1 MGWSE
6 PATYGARGIMNQI
19 THWIDGKPW
28 VGDAERRG
36 KVFNP
41 ATGRQTGEVDF
52 ATLGEVDD
60 AVAAARRAFDGWRAT
75 SLSKRTTALFSLRA
89 LLASHVDEL
98 ASLVTAEHGKV
109 HADAAGEVARG
120 LEVVEF
126 ACGITQLLKGEFTEG
141 ASTGI
146 NVHSLRQ
153 PVGVVAG
160 ITPFNFPAMV
170 PLWMFPL
177 AIACGN
183 TFVLKPSEKD
193 PSASVFLAELV
204 AEAGFPDGVFNVLQ
218 GDKVA
223 VDGILAHPDIAAVS
237 FVGSTPVA
245 RYIYETAARAGK
257 RVQALGGAKNHMVV
271 LPDADM
277 TEAAE
282 AAVSAGY
289 GSAGERCMAASVLVA
304 VGGCGDQLVEGIRRR
319 VEGLAVGPGTD
330 PASEMGPLITL
341 EHRDRVASYLDI
353 GQAEGARIA
362 IDGRQHHTNG
372 EEGGYWL
379 GPSLVDD
386 VTTGMQVYRDEI
398 FGPVLSVVRVETL
411 DDALQLIR
419 TNGYGNGAAIFT
431 GDGGAAQRFETEVE
445 AGMVGINVAI
455 PVPVSYYSFG
465 GWQGSLFGD
474 LHVYGPDGVRFYT
487 RGKAVTSRWSRIG
500 EHHATLAFPN
510 AAASEAT

>member
-1 MGWSE
+1 MK
-6 PATYGARGIMNQI
+6 QI
-19 THWIDGKPW
+19 SHWIDGKPW
-28 VGDAERRG
+28 VGDAQRRG
-36 KVFNP
+36 SVFNP
-41 ATGRQTGEVDF
+41 ATGHKTAEVDF
-52 ATLGEVDD
+52 ATEAEVDE
-60 AVAAARRAFDGWRAT
+60 AVAAARRAFSGWRAT
-75 SLSKRTTALFSLRA
+75 SLAKRTSALFSLRD
-89 LLASHVDEL
+89 LLARHVDDL
-98 ASLVTAEHGKV
+98 ADLVTSEHGKV

-126 ACGITQLLKGEFTEG
+126 ACGISQLLKGEFTEG
-141 ASTGI
+141 ASTGV

-153 PVGVVAG
+153 PLGVVAG
-160 ITPFNFPAMV
+160 VTPFNFPAMV

-183 TFVLKPSEKD
+183 SFVLKPSEKD
-193 PSASVFLAELV
+193 PSASLFLAELV
-204 AEAGFPDGVFNVLQ
+204 AEAGIPEGVFNVVH

-223 VDGILAHPDIAAVS
+223 VDRILTHPDIAAVS

-245 RYIYETAARAGK
+245 RHVYETAARGGK
-257 RVQALGGAKNHMVV
+257 RVQALGGAKNHLVV

-304 VGGCGDQLVEGIRRR
+304 VGGCGDELVEGIRRR
-319 VEGLAVGPGTD
+319 VDRLAVGPGTD
-330 PASEMGPLITL
+330 PDSEMGPLITA

-353 GQAEGARIA
+353 GRDEGANVV
-362 IDGRQHHTNG
+362 IDGRQHHSSG

-379 GPSLVDD
+379 GPCLLDD
-386 VTTGMQVYRDEI
+386 VSPGMQVYRDEI
-398 FGPVLSVVRVETL
+398 FGPVLSVVRVGTL
-411 DDALQLIR
+411 DDALDLIR
-419 TNGYGNGAAIFT
+419 ANGYGNGAAIFT

-474 LHVYGPDGVRFYT
+474 LHVYGPDGIRFYT

-500 EHHATLAFPN
+500 EHHASLAFPN
-510 AAASEAT
+510 AAASEAQ